1 MPVSPLQC
9 YLSQFNTVAV
19 LPCPFCIWNKFWN
32 SLSVFS
38 RTLFRF
44 NDSFFLSGSLHRR
57 LYEYYTEVQFECA
70 EYMELYGY
78 EKMTFSQFVSTFSF
92 QDGRLLWFD
101 DLLESGSTGRAPKS
115 RFRISIHSFRNYL
128 FTSDCQINN
137 NSMPDQNSTGR
148 CLRTVPYRMVLSSKN
163 GDGVDVSARTD

>member
-1 MPVSPLQC
+1 MCKVWNEDTFSECCSDICLMNKYTKRCNDASLRRVELIPVSSLQC

-19 LPCPFCIWNKFWN
+19 LPCPVCIWNKFWN

-101 DLLESGSTGRAPKS
+101 YLLESGFTGRAPKS

-128 FTSDCQINN
+128 FTSLI
-137 NSMPDQNSTGR
+137 
-148 CLRTVPYRMVLSSKN
+148 VK
-163 GDGVDVSARTD
+163 